1 MPDPEGA
8 GTPAARSPAGDPETV
23 GASPLRDVLARSR
36 RPHLI
41 GVGGTGMSS
50 LATLLLD
57 MGKAVSGSDSG
68 SAATLDWLAGRGVL
82 AHREHRA
89 EQVVGAD
96 LVIFSAAI
104 PSENPELAEAR
115 RRALPTASHA
125 QALGALMAAKRGVA
139 VAGTHGKSTT
149 TALVAHVLA
158 TAGRDPT
165 LVGGAESLDFGAS
178 SRLGRG
184 PELVAE
190 ADEYGRRF
198 LQLRPEIAIITNVE
212 ADHLDYYRDLAEIV
226 AAFEAFVGGMPADGV
241 AITGEDSPTLAGLEL
256 PRRRIRYGAAAG
268 ADWRLGRYDPAPGGC
283 RFEVTDPRGRPR
295 WHRLALTGRH
305 HAENALAAI
314 VVAALIG
321 IAEATVADALASF
334 RGTRRR
340 FETKLHANGIWIV
353 DDYAHHPTEIR
364 ANLRAAR
371 EAHDGPIWAVFQP
384 HTAHRTAA
392 LLDDFA
398 TAFAD
403 ADHVMIT
410 PIYRPAG
417 REAAAPPI
425 TSDTLATRIE
435 HPDVRAVDSF
445 DAALAALEPALRPGT
460 LVVTLGAGD
469 ISAVADRLAER
480 VLSAEC

>member
-1 MPDPEGA
+1 V
-8 GTPAARSPAGDPETV
+8 PAARSPADDPAAV

-68 SAATLDWLAGRGVL
+68 GGATLDWLAGRGVL
-82 AHREHRA
+82 VHREHRA

-115 RRALPTASHA
+115 RLALPTASHA
-125 QALGALMAAKRGVA
+125 QALGALMAAKRGIA

-149 TALVAHVLA
+149 TALIAHVLA

-190 ADEYGRRF
+190 ADEYDRRF
-198 LQLRPEIAIITNVE
+198 LQLRPEVAVITNVE

-226 AAFEAFVGGMPADGV
+226 ATFEAFVDGMPADGV
-241 AITGEDSPTLAGLEL
+241 AITGEDSPTLARMEL
-256 PRRRIRYGAAAG
+256 RRRRIRYGAAAS
-268 ADWRLGRYDPAPGGC
+268 ADWRLGRYAPVSEGGC
-283 RFEVTDPRGRPR
+283 RFEVTDPRGRRR
-295 WHRLALTGRH
+295 WYRLALRGRH

-314 VVAALIG
+314 VVADLIG
-321 IAEATVADALASF
+321 VREATVDDALASF

-340 FETKLHANGIWIV
+340 FETKLRANGIWIV

-403 ADHVMIT
+403 ADCVLIT

-425 TSDTLATRIE
+425 TSETLATRLE
-435 HPDVRAVDSF
+435 HPEARAVDSF
-445 DAALAALEPALRPGT
+445 DAALAALAPALRPGT
-460 LVVTLGAGD
+460 LVLTLGAGD
-469 ISAVADRLAER
+469 IGAVADRLAAR
-480 VLSAEC
+480 VRSAGC

>member
-1 MPDPEGA
+1 VPDSKPA
-8 GTPAARSPAGDPETV
+8 AIHAARSSDSGPETL
-23 GASPLRDVLARSR
+23 GAAPLRDILARSE

-68 SAATLDWLAGRGVL
+68 SDPTLDRLAARGVL
-82 AHREHRA
+82 VHREHRA
-89 EQVVGAD
+89 EQVARAD

-104 PSENPELAEAR
+104 PGENPELAEAR
-115 RRALPTASHA
+115 RLALPTASHA
-125 QALGALMAAKRGVA
+125 QALGALMAAKRGIA

-158 TAGRDPT
+158 SAGRDPT
-165 LVGGAESLDFGAS
+165 LVGGAESLDFGAG
-178 SRLGRG
+178 SRLGHG

-190 ADEYGRRF
+190 ADEYDRRF
-198 LQLRPEIAIITNVE
+198 LQLHPQVAVITNVE
-212 ADHLDYYRDLAEIV
+212 PDHLDYYRDLAEIV
-226 AAFEAFVGGMPADGV
+226 ATFEAFVGGMPADGV
-241 AITGEDSPTLAGLEL
+241 AITGEDSPALAGLAL
-256 PRRRIRYGAAAG
+256 PRRRIRYGAAAS
-268 ADWRLGRYDPAPGGC
+268 ADWRLERYEPAPGGGC
-283 RFEVTDPRGRPR
+283 RFEVADPRGRR
-295 WHRLALTGRH
+295 RRHRLALSGRH

-314 VVAALIG
+314 VVADLIG
-321 IAEATVADALASF
+321 LGEPTVADALASF

-340 FETKLHANGIWIV
+340 FETKLRANGVWIV

-371 EAHDGPIWAVFQP
+371 EAHAGPIWAVFQP

-403 ADHVMIT
+403 ADHVVIT

-417 REAAAPPI
+417 REVAAPPI
-425 TSDTLATRIE
+425 TSGALAERID

-445 DAALAALEPALRPGT
+445 EAALAALAPALRPGT
-460 LVVTLGAGD
+460 LVLTLGAGD
-469 ISAVADRLAER
+469 ITAVADRLAER
-480 VLSAEC
+480 VLSAE